1 MVKVLEFLGHEVV
14 FPRRQTCCG
23 QPMYNNGFH
32 GEARALARRMIDV
45 FEGHET
51 VVTPSASCAAM
62 VRKHYAELFAGSD
75 TERRRAEQLA
85 ARTFEFVEL
94 LTKVLEVDFRALGAR
109 WPGSA
114 TYHYS
119 CHSRDIGLTDET
131 IRLLSRIDGLE
142 YRPLERLEQCCG
154 FGGTFAINYP
164 RISGEIVRDKV
175 ACIAKTGAG
184 TVICSDAGCALN
196 IAGACHRLGVDVAFK
211 SAAELLAEGL
221 GLLARVER
229 GA

>member
-32 GEARALARRMIDV
+32 DEARALARRMIDV
-45 FEGHET
+45 FAPYEM

-62 VRKHYAELFAGSD
+62 VRKRYADLFAGHD
-75 TERRRAEQLA
+75 ADRRRAETLA

-94 LTKVLEVDFRALGAR
+94 VTKVLRADFRALGAR

-114 TYHYS
+114 TCHYS

-131 IRLLSRIDGLE
+131 IRLLAMIDALE

-154 FGGTFAINYP
+154 FGGTFAVNYP
-164 RISGEIVRDKV
+164 RISGEMVRDKV
-175 ACIAKTGAG
+175 ACIARTGAS
-184 TVICSDAGCALN
+184 TVICNDAGCAMN
-196 IAGACHRLGVDVAFK
+196 IAGACHRLGLDVAFA
-211 SAAELLAEGL
+211 SAAEVLAEGL
-221 GLLARVER
+221 GLLARVEP